1 MLTEAHSVKIN
12 HLNSL
17 VGPNQAHP
25 RSEPQ
30 KAQADKAAGAQP
42 AQSDVSHIRQQNVDA
57 GQDIDTLK
65 VEEIRSAIRD
75 GQLEIHADRI
85 AEGLIANLGKQ

>member
-1 MLTEAHSVKIN
+1 MKIN
-12 HLNSL
+12 HINTPTGTS
-17 VGPNQAHP
+17 PAHQ
-25 RSEPQ
+25 RGDAQ
-30 KAQADKAAGAQP
+30 KAQSGKSATPQAAP
-42 AQSDVSHIRQQNVDA
+42 SDVSHIRQQNVDT